1 MYKILD
7 LHSIKL
13 KNNFKCKICPSSF
26 EFIDYIN
33 GESVVTDI
41 NQLNI
46 TSENIMILKTSKE
59 FITKQ
64 NVRQECKNNL

>member
-13 KNNFKCKICPSSF
+13 KNNSKCKICPSSF

-46 TSENIMILKTSKE
+46 TSENIMIIKTSKE
-59 FITKQ
+59 FNTKQ
-64 NVRQECKNNL
+64 NMK